1 MTENKNLSSFHYQI
15 ANHLIRVSLP
25 TQVDVDQALP
35 TFVNFHA
42 IEADYTKVIC
52 EVTVSIEPH
61 EEDLSNATLRSDIS
75 MTWGDRFRFYE
86 SGTTYITQVM
96 SENSDQSWWMISSKD
111 FSSSKIYAIQ
121 SELEGNSILGWLIM
135 VTFAQTSLLHQTILI
150 HASVIENDGYGYA
163 FLGKSGTGKSTH
175 ARLWMEN
182 IKNSQLLNDD
192 NPAVRILENGDVFIY
207 GTPWSGKTACY
218 RNTGVP
224 IKAIIRLKQAPYNEM
239 IWKTGREA
247 IIALLP
253 SSSSIR
259 WNRNLFDQM
268 LNSLEEIIK
277 NIPVGQLS
285 CLPDREAALL
295 CFNKIINLK

>member
-1 MTENKNLSSFHYQI
+1 MTENNNLSSYDYQV
-15 ANHLIRVSLP
+15 ADHLIKVSLP
-25 TQVDVDQALP
+25 KGIVADHALP
-35 TFVNFHA
+35 TFVDFHA
-42 IEADYTKVIC
+42 VNVDLSKPVSEITI
-52 EVTVSIEPH
+52 SIEPH
-61 EEDLSNATLRSDIS
+61 DEDLTNATLRSDIS

-86 SGTTYITQVM
+86 TEDTYVTQVM
-96 SENSDQSWWMISSKD
+96 SESSNESWWMISSKD
-111 FSSSKIYAIQ
+111 FSSSKIYAIR

-135 VTFAQTSLLHQTILI
+135 VTFAQASLLHQTILI
-150 HASVIENDGYGYA
+150 HASVIEKDGHGYA

-182 IKNSQLLNDD
+182 IENAKLLNDD
-192 NPAVRILENGDVFIY
+192 NPAIRILENGEVFIY
-207 GTPWSGKTACY
+207 GTPWSGKTPCY
-218 RNTGVP
+218 KNKGVP
-224 IKAIIRLKQAPYNEM
+224 VKAIIRLKQAPYNEM

-285 CLPDREAALL
+285 CLPDREAAVL
-295 CFNKIINLK
+295 CFNKVINLK